1 MFEWIRKKMSKI
13 SPFKEAGVSGTAV
26 FGGYVENNEKNPKLA
41 NGERWRT
48 AADMLANISI
58 IAAGVRYYL
67 NLVAKPA
74 WIAEPVD
81 ETPAAQEYAD
91 FLTSVMNGMDAGW
104 VKAVRQGALHK
115 YHGFA
120 IMEWTA
126 KRRDDGMIGI
136 GSIEPRPSHTIERWD
151 IDESG
156 NILGVWQRSPQTGRE
171 LEIPRH
177 KMLYFVDDMLSDSP
191 EGMGWFRHLAEPA
204 ERLKA
209 YLNLEAIG
217 FERDLSGIPIG
228 RAPIAAINKAVKNGE
243 LTQAQ
248 ANNAISGITKFV
260 QQEVKKKNTG
270 LVLDSQ
276 HFTDTTADGPKNS
289 AVAQWGIE
297 LLTGSAGSMP
307 QLAAAI
313 DRLRVEMAQIIG
325 VEGLLIGTNGTGSL
339 ALSEDKSDNLYMQVN
354 STLTDMAEQM
364 NKDFVDTVWA
374 LNGLPEDMKP
384 RLKVEELSFRD
395 AAMVAEALA
404 KMAQAGAVLAPDD
417 EAVNDLRDML
427 GLSRIERVDAE

>member
-1 MFEWIRKKMSKI
+1 MLEWIRKKMGRV
-13 SPFKEAGVSGTAV
+13 SPFKEVGVSGTAV
-26 FGGYVENNEKNPKLA
+26 FGGYVENIEKNPKLA

-67 NLVAKPA
+67 NLVAKPL

-81 ETPAAQEYAD
+81 DTPQAQEYAD
-91 FLTSVMNGMDAGW
+91 FLTSVMSDMDAGW
-104 VKAVRQGALHK
+104 PKVIRQGALHK

-120 IMEWTA
+120 ILEWKA
-126 KRRDDGMIGI
+126 KRRADGMVGI
-136 GSIEPRPSHTIERWD
+136 DRVELRPSHTIERWD

-156 NILGVWQRSPQTGRE
+156 TILGVWQRSPQTGQE

-177 KMLYFVDDMLSDSP
+177 KFIYFVDDMLSDSP
-191 EGMGWFRHLAEPA
+191 EGLGWFRHLAEPA

-217 FERDLSGIPIG
+217 FERDLSGIPVG

-248 ANNAISGITKFV
+248 ANTALQGLTKFV

-289 AVAQWGIE
+289 SVAQWDIE
-297 LLTGSAGSMP
+297 LLTGSSGSMP

-354 STLTDMAEQM
+354 STLSDMAAQM
-364 NKDFVDTVWA
+364 NKDFVDTVWT
-374 LNGLPEDMKP
+374 LNGLPDEMKP
-384 RLKVEELSFRD
+384 KLKVEELSFRD

-404 KMAQAGAVLAPDD
+404 KMAQAGAVLAPED
-417 EAVNDLRDML
+417 EAINDLRDML
-427 GLSRIERVDAE
+427 GLSRIEQVDM

>member
-1 MFEWIRKKMSKI
+1 MLEWIRKKMGKV
-13 SPFKEAGVSGTAV
+13 SPFTEAGVSGTAV
-26 FGGYVENNEKNPKLA
+26 FGGYVENIEKNPKLA

-74 WIAEPVD
+74 WIAEPAD
-81 ETPAAQEYAD
+81 DTPQAQEYAD
-91 FLTSVMNGMDAGW
+91 FLTSVMGGMDTGW
-104 VKAVRQGALHK
+104 PKVIRQGALHK

-120 IMEWTA
+120 ILEWAA
-126 KRRDDGMIGI
+126 KKRVDGMTGI
-136 GSIEPRPSHTIERWD
+136 GKVEMRPSHTIERWD
-151 IDESG
+151 IDDNG
-156 NILGVWQRSPQTGRE
+156 TILGVWQRSPQTGIE
-171 LEIPRH
+171 LPIPRH
-177 KMLYFVDDMLSDSP
+177 KMIYFVDDMLSDSP
-191 EGMGWFRHLAEPA
+191 EGLGWFRHLAEPA
-204 ERLKA
+204 DRLKA

-243 LTQAQ
+243 ITQAQ
-248 ANNAISGITKFV
+248 ATAALQGLTRFV

-276 HFTDTTADGPKNS
+276 HFQDTTADGPKSS
-289 AVAQWGIE
+289 AVAQWDIE

-354 STLTDMAEQM
+354 STLTDMAEQLQ
-364 NKDFVDTVWA
+364 KDFVDTVWA
-374 LNGLPEDMKP
+374 LNGLPDEMKP
-384 RLKVEELSFRD
+384 RLKVEELSFKD
-395 AAMVAEALA
+395 AKMVADALA
-404 KMAQAGAVLAPDD
+404 SMAQAGAVLAPNDP
-417 EAVNDLRDML
+417 AVDDLRDLL
-427 GLSRIERVDAE
+427 GISRTEQVDV

>member
-1 MFEWIRKKMSKI
+1 MLDWIRKKMTRV

-26 FGGYVENNEKNPKLA
+26 FGGYVENQEKNPKLA

-74 WIAEPVD
+74 WIAEPAD
-81 ETPAAQEYAD
+81 DSPQAQEFAD
-91 FLTSVMNGMDAGW
+91 FLTSVMNDMDTGW
-104 VKAVRQGALHK
+104 SKVIRQGALHK

-120 IMEWTA
+120 ILEWVAT
-126 KRRDDGMIGI
+126 KRPDGMTGI
-136 GSIEPRPSHTIERWD
+136 GRIELRPSHTIERWD
-151 IDESG
+151 IDDNG
-156 NILGVWQRSPQTGRE
+156 TILGVWQQSPQTGIE
-171 LEIPRH
+171 LAIPRH
-177 KMLYFVDDMLSDSP
+177 KFVYFVDDMLSDSP
-191 EGMGWFRHLAEPA
+191 EGLGWFRHLAEPA

-209 YLNLEAIG
+209 YLNLEALG

-228 RAPIAAINKAVKNGE
+228 RAPIAAINKAVKDGQM
-243 LTQAQ
+243 TQAQ
-248 ANNAISGITKFV
+248 ANTAIAGMTKFV
-260 QQEVKKKNTG
+260 QQEVRKKNTG
-270 LVLDSQ
+270 MVLDSQ
-276 HFTDTTADGPKNS
+276 HFQDTTADGPKNS
-289 AVAQWGIE
+289 SVAQWDIE

-354 STLTDMAEQM
+354 STLTDMAQQLQ
-364 NKDFVDTVWA
+364 KDFVDTVWT
-374 LNGLPEDMKP
+374 LNGLPDELKP
-384 RLKVEELSFRD
+384 RLKVEELSFKD
-395 AAMVAEALA
+395 AKMVADALA
-404 KMAQAGAVLAPDD
+404 SMAQAGAVLAPDD
-417 EAVNDLRDML
+417 PAVDDLRDLL
-427 GLSRIERVDAE
+427 GISRAERLDEV